1 MHRKCLD
8 SNDEFNFYSIFTDDW
23 NYNYLLLE
31 PNSDIY
37 NNFKPFKE
45 SSYNGMKHNILIYF
59 KELLKLVND
68 KNLINADVKTWIFKK
83 AFHEP
88 NKRNY
93 YDILSIFGHLL
104 KYYIENYNRNEPI
117 NYKEFR
123 KYFQTN
129 KFLYQL
135 TEEQEQNIHYNEHD
149 EFRGNKTFYYLMGQ
163 MNKII
168 TNDEEIKNKIEVMLA
183 YLHFNDIF
191 RFASGIHKLA

>member
-1 MHRKCLD
+1 MHKKYLE
-8 SNDEFNFYSIFTDDW
+8 SNDEFHFYSSDATDW

-31 PNSDIY
+31 PEKDIY
-37 NNFKPFKE
+37 NNYKPFK
-45 SSYNGMKHNILIYF
+45 SFSYNGMKHNILIYF

-104 KYYIENYNRNEPI
+104 KYYIESYNINEPI
-117 NYKEFR
+117 NYKQFR
-123 KYFQTN
+123 KYFQIN

-135 TEEQEQNIHYNEHD
+135 TVEQNQNIHYNEHD
-149 EFRGNKTFYYLMGQ
+149 TFRGNKTFYYLMGL
-163 MNKII
+163 MNKNI
-168 TNDEEIKNKIEVMLA
+168 TNDEEIKQKIEIMLG
-183 YLHFNDIF
+183 YLHINDIF
-191 RFASGIHKLA
+191 IHSSGIHKLA